1 MNIARFVEQAGERS
15 GLHIMRAKTL
25 VGMNL
30 LWSVPG
36 VGGSEDYLLRQLM
49 GLAESDHDYD
59 VTVFAPRGFSE
70 RHPWL
75 SDHHRVVEAPS
86 TCAKREVRIAL
97 EHTWLPVVSRHMSLM
112 HHGGGSLPRTETVPS
127 VLTIHDVQWTDY
139 PEYVS
144 PRKLAYLKR
153 IVPSSLRRADHIAVP
168 SQFVASTLT
177 EHFTVSEQKISVVR
191 HGLEPRFV
199 SEASSEADLR
209 SRFDLGARRV
219 VAFPAI
225 THPHKN
231 HRFLLELL
239 AGEGDFADPELV
251 LVCTGGEGRAEESV
265 RAMAETLGV
274 VDRVKFLGRVSA
286 ADRNGL
292 VKLSEAMVFPS
303 EYEGFGAP
311 VIEAMLLGVPV
322 VCSDRAS
329 LPEVAGD
336 AAVVVPL
343 NAGEW
348 SSALTRVA
356 AHRDHIVTAGRAR
369 AAQFT
374 TALSAGELI
383 ACYDK
388 VLAHVDRGMSRRRKR
403 SR

>member
-1 MNIARFVEQAGERS
+1 MSV
-15 GLHIMRAKTL
+15 KTR

-36 VGGSEDYLLRQLM
+36 VGGSEDYLLRQLL
-49 GLAESDHDYD
+49 GLTEIDHNYD
-59 VTVFAPRGFSE
+59 VTVFAPRGFSL

-75 SDHHRVVEAPS
+75 GEHHRVIEAPS
-86 TCAKREVRIAL
+86 ACIKREVRIAL
-97 EHTWLPVVSRHMSLM
+97 EHTWLVAKSRQMNLM
-112 HHGGGSLPRTETVPS
+112 HHGGGSMPRIENAPS
-127 VLTIHDVQWTDY
+127 VLTIHDVQWMDY

-153 IVPSSLRRADHIAVP
+153 MVPSSLRRADHIAVP
-168 SQFVASTLT
+168 SRFVASTLVQ
-177 EHFTVSEQKISVVR
+177 HFAVPEQKMSVVR

-199 SEASSEADLR
+199 AEASSESDLR
-209 SRFDLGARRV
+209 SRVGLGARRV
-219 VAFPAI
+219 VTFPAI

-239 AGEGDFADPELV
+239 AGQGDFADPSLV

-265 RAMAETLGV
+265 RATVETLGLA
-274 VDRVKFLGRVSA
+274 DRVKFLGRVSG

-292 VKLSEAMVFPS
+292 IKMSEAMVFPS

-329 LPEVAGD
+329 LPEVAGS
-336 AAVVVPL
+336 AGMVLPL
-343 NAGEW
+343 NTEDW
-348 SSALTRVA
+348 SHALTRVNMR
-356 AHRDHIVTAGRAR
+356 RDEIVAAGRAH
-369 AAQFT
+369 ATLFT

-383 ACYDK
+383 ACYDN
-388 VLAHVDRGMSRRRKR
+388 VLAHVNQGVSARRKH
-403 SR
+403 SQ

>member
-1 MNIARFVEQAGERS
+1 MSV
-15 GLHIMRAKTL
+15 KTR

-36 VGGSEDYLLRQLM
+36 VGGSEEYLLRQLM
-49 GLAESDHDYD
+49 GLAEVKHTYD
-59 VTVFAPRGFSE
+59 ITVFAPRGFSE
-70 RHPWL
+70 RYPWL
-75 SDHHRVVEAPS
+75 NDHHRVIEAPS
-86 TCAKREVRIAL
+86 ACTKREVRIAL
-97 EHTWLPVVSRHMSLM
+97 EHTWLVAKSRHMNLM
-112 HHGGGSLPRTETVPS
+112 HHGGGSIPRTETAPS

-168 SQFVASTLT
+168 SRFVASTLT
-177 EHFTVSEQKISVVR
+177 RHFAVSEQKISVVR

-199 SEASSEADLR
+199 SDASPEADLR
-209 SRFDLGARRV
+209 ARFGLGARRV
-219 VAFPAI
+219 VTFPAI
-225 THPHKN
+225 IHPHKN

-239 AGEGDFADPELV
+239 AGEGDFADPSLV
-251 LVCTGGEGRAEESV
+251 LVCTGGEGRAADST
-265 RAMAETLGV
+265 RAMARDLGV
-274 VDRVKFLGRVSA
+274 ADRVKFLGRVSA

-292 VKLSEAMVFPS
+292 IKLSEAMVFPS

-311 VIEAMLLGVPV
+311 LIEAMLLGVPV

-336 AAVVVPL
+336 AAVVLPL
-343 NAGEW
+343 NARDW
-348 SSALTRVA
+348 SNALTRVNVR
-356 AHRDHIVTAGRAR
+356 RDDIVAAGRAR
-369 AAQFT
+369 ASHFT

-383 ACYDK
+383 ACYDT
-388 VLAHVDRGMSRRRKR
+388 VRARTNNDASRRRKR
-403 SR
+403 SQ